1 MSRNI
6 GDLKGISTKLTA
18 ENYWDLLVVYFPIML
33 KDRINNRRY
42 KLLLMLRYIWIMLVK
57 ESYTFDDLYHLKRK
71 CVEFVLEYEE

>member
-57 ESYTFDDLYHLKRK
+57 ESYTFNDLYHLKRK

>member
-6 GDLKGISTKLTA
+6 GDLKGISSKLTA
-18 ENYWDLLVVYFPIML
+18 ENYWDLLVVYFPLML

-42 KLLLMLRYIWIMLVK
+42 KLLLMLRFIWIMLVK

>member
-42 KLLLMLRYIWIMLVK
+42 KLLLILRSIWIMLVK
-57 ESYTFDDLYHLKRK
+57 ESYTFNDLYHLKRK

>member
-18 ENYWDLLVVYFPIML
+18 ENYWDLLVVYFQIML

>member
-6 GDLKGISTKLTA
+6 GDLKGVSTKLTA

-57 ESYTFDDLYHLKRK
+57 ESYTFNDLYHLKRK